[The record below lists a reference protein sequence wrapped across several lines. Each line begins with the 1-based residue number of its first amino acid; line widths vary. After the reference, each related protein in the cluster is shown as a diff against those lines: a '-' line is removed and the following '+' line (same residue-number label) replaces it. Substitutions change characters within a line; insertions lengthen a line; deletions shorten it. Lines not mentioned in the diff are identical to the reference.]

1 MCTCAYVRL
10 AMLPVGDL
18 GWIEMDSKK
27 QASTPLLNWFFRS
40 LALFIPPP
48 QLHALHDDNHRPDD
62 GGGGGAA
69 APVAVRPMVV
79 LVVVVDSVQP
89 ASFISA

>member
-1 MCTCAYVRL
+1 
-10 AMLPVGDL
+10 
-18 GWIEMDSKK
+18 MDSKK

-62 GGGGGAA
+62 GGGAV
-69 APVAVRPMVV
+69 PVAVRPMVV

-89 ASFISA
+89 ASFISAWHAASPSAAFGRVHCRHSA